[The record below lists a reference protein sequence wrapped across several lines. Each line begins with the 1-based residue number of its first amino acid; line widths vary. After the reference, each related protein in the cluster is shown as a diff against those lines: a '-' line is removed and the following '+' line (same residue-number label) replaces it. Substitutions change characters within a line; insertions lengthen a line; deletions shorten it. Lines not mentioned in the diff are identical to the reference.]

1 MSSPKISLIASASR
15 PENWSGLYESIGDN
29 ETSFE
34 LVFVGPNAPKEVL
47 PDNFIYIK
55 SNVKPAQCWEIAA
68 RHATGNLLMYV
79 ADDIVFITD
88 HPIDKVYQLYTEKA
102 RHNDKVMVS
111 LNYNLPEGWNH
122 FLVGDTSSPIV
133 PLCGLLSARLWH
145 EIGGIDKNFIALGW
159 DLDLVM
165 RVLSS
170 GGEIALSDVY
180 IDEEIEMPNRPRS
193 RGSTLLRDHKST
205 DIVRLHELWTI
216 DGRHHF
222 NRALPVERLS
232 DTDILTR
239 SQHPQ
244 GRWKHESDLIN
255 KIITG
260 RTYYLLKSWRSAASG
275 RLHRFRFR
283 KIPMYIRKLLNG
295 HDHRLSG

>member
-111 LNYNLPEGWNH
+111 LNYNLPEGWN
-122 FLVGDTSSPIV
+122 
-133 PLCGLLSARLWH
+133 LS
-145 EIGGIDKNFIALGW
+145 
-159 DLDLVM
+159 
-165 RVLSS
+165 
-170 GGEIALSDVY
+170 
-180 IDEEIEMPNRPRS
+180 
-193 RGSTLLRDHKST
+193 
-205 DIVRLHELWTI
+205 
-216 DGRHHF
+216 
-222 NRALPVERLS
+222 
-232 DTDILTR
+232 
-239 SQHPQ
+239 
-244 GRWKHESDLIN
+244 LIH
-255 KIITG
+255 I
-260 RTYYLLKSWRSAASG
+260 
-275 RLHRFRFR
+275 
-283 KIPMYIRKLLNG
+283 
-295 HDHRLSG
+295 